1 MLGVRESTNRRCPTT
16 HIDHDRNDRSERE
29 YEMMKHVS
37 LLQLDPGAILE
48 LRSTGRCTLLLPEE
62 IFDMDVPGHYFRRL
76 KSVAVSIACVGGPYA
91 SVNCSL
97 TQTKS
102 SIRRSPLLRDGSYAR
117 KGAEDDRFSDHFGRS
132 ESIVTSSQY
141 DSGLCETNP
150 SDERYLPFEG
160 TGAVSDWQLVL
171 PTTRGTNPQQFDY
184 ATVSDIILHLRYTA
198 REGGALLRDAAVA
211 NLRARTDEARETE
224 T

>member
-1 MLGVRESTNRRCPTT
+1 
-16 HIDHDRNDRSERE
+16 
-29 YEMMKHVS
+29 
-37 LLQLDPGAILE
+37 
-48 LRSTGRCTLLLPEE
+48 
-62 IFDMDVPGHYFRRL
+62 MDLPGHYFRRL
-76 KSVAVSIACVGGPYA
+76 KSVAVSIACIGRPYA

-117 KGAEDDRFSDHFGRS
+117 EGAEDDRFNDYFGRS
-132 ESIVTSSQY
+132 ESIVTGSRQY
-141 DSGLCETNP
+141 DSGLCDTNP

-171 PTTRGTNPQQFDY
+171 PTTRGTNRQQFDY

-211 NLRARTDEARETE
+211 NLRARIDEARETE

>member
-1 MLGVRESTNRRCPTT
+1 
-16 HIDHDRNDRSERE
+16 
-29 YEMMKHVS
+29 MMKHVS
-37 LLQLDPGAILE
+37 LLQLDPGAVLE
-48 LRSTGRCTLLLPEE
+48 LRGTGRCTLLLPEE

-97 TQTKS
+97 TQTRS
-102 SIRRSPLLRDGSYAR
+102 SIRKSPLLRDGSYAR
-117 KGAEDDRFSDHFGRS
+117 EGAEDERFSDHFGRS
-132 ESIVTSSQY
+132 ESIVISSRPY
-141 DSGLCETNP
+141 DSGLCDTNP
-150 SDERYLPFEG
+150 SDERNRPFEG

-171 PTTRGTNPQQFDY
+171 PTTHGTNPQQFNY
-184 ATVSDIILHLRYTA
+184 ATVSDIILHLLYTA

-211 NLRARTDEARETE
+211 NLRVRTDEARETE